1 MSDLTVTHVYDTTEG
16 MLCLLINGKKYVY
29 RLDSA
34 LLPKLIRR
42 LEKQPGKVL
51 DEIKKKALWYHKEE
65 T

>member
-34 LLPKLIRR
+34 LLPKLLRR
-42 LEKQPGKVL
+42 LEKQPGKAL
-51 DEIKKKALWYHKEE
+51 AEIKEKALWFSQV

>member
-16 MLCLLINGKKYVY
+16 MLCLLINGRKYLY

-34 LLPKLIRR
+34 LLPKLLKR
-42 LEKQPGKVL
+42 LEKQPGKAL
-51 DEIKKKALWYHKEE
+51 AEIKEKSLWYSKE